1 MRILGY
7 ILLVVGFLFLAALQV
22 MSKQAALAAIMQQ
35 RQHLSKEVSFTP
47 QQVDEA
53 VYQAAFDT
61 RKMLSSTAAPAA
73 VMLCG
78 GILLD
83 RANRRRRDS

>member
-7 ILLVVGFLFLAALQV
+7 ILLVGGFLFLAALQV
-22 MSKQAALAAIMQQ
+22 MSKQAALAVVMQQ
-35 RQHLSKEVSFTP
+35 RQHLSKQESFTP
-47 QQVDEA
+47 KQVDDA

-61 RKMLSSTAAPAA
+61 RGMLSSTAAPAA

-78 GILLD
+78 GVLLD
-83 RANRRRRDS
+83 RAKRRRDS